1 MHWASAY
8 AAASSGKGQ
17 AKDPFVSSPAP
28 LKSTTAS
35 RMCSK
40 PNAFFRSSASDS
52 IVVESLGN
60 LPVNELFA
68 RSSVVS
74 EVWWRSAPEDG
85 EKDGSPSKEA
95 PSGTSPAKKFSERSS
110 TRRLG
115 SAANRDAG
123 SVPLSPL
130 FRACRCVR
138 ASRLAP
144 GTPRACGN
152 APKAP
157 IAETL
162 SRFKRAIGRIARLE
176 RGPVIKELPS
186 TRNDSRSSRR
196 LLPSQF
202 SSGPSNAFPSSRK
215 CTSESRSPS
224 HTGTSPAMLLFASES
239 MVKPPTRS
247 SAFGK
252 KEIALDDKSSRS
264 RYAANE
270 NAFVCGSSSV
280 SV

>member
-17 AKDPFVSSPAP
+17 AKNPFVSSPAP

-52 IVVESLGN
+52 IVVESRGN

-162 SRFKRAIGRIARLE
+162 SRFKRAIGRIA
-176 RGPVIKELPS
+176 
-186 TRNDSRSSRR
+186 
-196 LLPSQF
+196 
-202 SSGPSNAFPSSRK
+202 
-215 CTSESRSPS
+215 
-224 HTGTSPAMLLFASES
+224 
-239 MVKPPTRS
+239 
-247 SAFGK
+247 
-252 KEIALDDKSSRS
+252 
-264 RYAANE
+264 
-270 NAFVCGSSSV
+270 
-280 SV
+280 